1 MREEDA
7 LQAHVDLVYVGF
19 ADDENSLHG
28 WEIQT
33 HYCLRGL
40 VERKSHGYYQV
51 DHQ

>member
-28 WEIQT
+28 LEIQT
-33 HYCLRGL
+33 HCCLRGS
-40 VERKSHGYYQV
+40 VEKKSHGYYQV
-51 DHQ
+51 DLQ

>member
-7 LQAHVDLVYVGF
+7 LRAHVDLVYVGF
-19 ADDENSLHG
+19 VDDENFLHG
-28 WEIQT
+28 LEIQT
-33 HYCLRGL
+33 HCCLRGS